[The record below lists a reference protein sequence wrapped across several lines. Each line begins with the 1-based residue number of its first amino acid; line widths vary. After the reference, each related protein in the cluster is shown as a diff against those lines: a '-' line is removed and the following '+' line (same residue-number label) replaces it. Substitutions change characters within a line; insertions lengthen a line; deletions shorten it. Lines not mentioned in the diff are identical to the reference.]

1 MLQPRI
7 SSVLSPSPSVTALA
21 ASLTA
26 LTLTSAH
33 NPSITYLDR
42 THESTHNHTQVRTA
56 YHAAQGQANGPK
68 NGAGKR
74 LGLKKGATAYVV
86 PGTMIFRQRGT
97 KWHPGENVGIGRD
110 HTIYSKVAGYVRY
123 YRDPRDTGR
132 HKNRKYIGVVFEREG
147 PESKLPTMANAKTR
161 RRVGMVGVPMKPTVP
176 VVGGGNGSPIKPASM
191 ESTSAVEKKD
201 PKDENIFSQPLL
213 TGDAPNM
220 RRGQYRI
227 SNTEL
232 AQLAIELQ
240 PQIKPFERKDR
251 WKAWR
256 VRAKKAEAR
265 RLSKAAG
272 QAKKQAKKA
281 KQVKR
286 KAAGLPI

>member
-7 SSVLSPSPSVTALA
+7 SSTLTPTPTITALA

-26 LTLTSAH
+26 LTLTSPP
-33 NPSITYLDR
+33 PSTTYLHR
-42 THESTHNHTQVRTA
+42 HHPTPHNHTQLRTA

-110 HTIYSKVAGYVRY
+110 HTIYSKIAGYVRY

-132 HKNRKYIGVVFEREG
+132 HRNRKYIGVVFEKEG
-147 PESKLPTMANAKTR
+147 KESRLPTMGNAKTR
-161 RRVGMVGVPMKPTVP
+161 RRVGMVGVPIKP
-176 VVGGGNGSPIKPASM
+176 VVSGRVGSG
-191 ESTSAVEKKD
+191 SAVSPGTTAESAVPEKRDVKGED
-201 PKDENIFSQPLL
+201 IFSQPLL

-232 AQLAIELQ
+232 AQLAVELQ

-265 RLSKAAG
+265 KLSKAAG
-272 QAKKQAKKA
+272 QAKKAAKKT

-286 KAAGLPI
+286 KAAGLPT